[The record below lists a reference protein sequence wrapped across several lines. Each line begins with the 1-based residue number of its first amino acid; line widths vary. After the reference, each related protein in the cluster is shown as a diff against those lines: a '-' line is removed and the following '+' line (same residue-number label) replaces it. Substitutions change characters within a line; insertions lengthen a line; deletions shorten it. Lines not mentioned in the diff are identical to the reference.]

1 MKNIWQDRNGIRY
14 LIVIGILMQIGMAV
28 AEDDSTTAY
37 TIDSVVISAPRTQK
51 EISVESEKSTI
62 HLEDYNISGVPQN
75 VGDVVKDL
83 AIIDYRGASD
93 LIPDDDTLYMRGFSS
108 KRFVTAL
115 DGSTLRKTGGRR
127 SSHIVDY
134 GLLPPFLIESIEV
147 IPGPHSALY
156 PGKSIGGVIN
166 FITRAPIR
174 YDSSKPDLKIATS
187 YSTYA
192 TQNHSTSVQGSIQ
205 NLTYDLGYQKYATDG
220 YLRHGEVDI
229 DSFFTRIGYLLPNN
243 GYITLTTSYS
253 DADRNRP
260 TVNDPMDSE
269 SQWNPDFPLLKK
281 AGRIYYQWQNPTWDK
296 VSPAIRFNL
305 KMPTS
310 MGTWTANAFYSE
322 ENRNNS
328 LMEWADPKNYTQGT
342 RDGSWDTL
350 WFQQGGQIAN
360 EFTLAENHETT
371 VGINLE
377 QCYDG
382 YDKDSPRYS
391 DNNSYVHTKR
401 KKIEI
406 ISGFAQHHW
415 TISSRLHWK
424 IGLRYENTSIWVD
437 NQNNT
442 TGAYYIT
449 GKEDFIERGWSG
461 WSPKSFLTYELDDLA
476 SALRDTSLSLGISR
490 IWRAPDYHGDYN
502 PQGRPTGAWLEPEH
516 GVGCDLVFNRRL
528 FGDVHMKFNYAYY
541 QIKDYIATNRD
552 YANYWPKKGNAV
564 QPGME
569 YLDYKINLDEVIRHG
584 IEFQFNGHLTKNLSF
599 LLGYAWQS
607 FDNQGDEPAGET
619 ELDERAEN
627 QVIGKLTY
635 QLNEGTTV
643 TLDYEF
649 QDEQVAKIS
658 EEIANDVYSFD
669 EIPLS
674 KYHLFDLSIQHQM
687 FEEWRGIKNGY
698 FKLFINNLLNEDYE
712 NMSGYPATGVTVGT
726 GLSFQL

>member
-156 PGKSIGGVIN
+156 PGKSIGGIIN

-174 YDSSKPDLKIATS
+174 YDSSKPDFTLATS

-192 TQNHSTSVQGSIQ
+192 TQNHSTSLQGSIH

-220 YLRHGEVDI
+220 YLRHGAVDI

-260 TVNDPMDSE
+260 TVNDPIDLE
-269 SQWNPDFPLLKK
+269 NKWDPDFPLLEK

-305 KMPTS
+305 KMPTA
-310 MGTWTANAFYSE
+310 MGTWTANAYYSE

-342 RDGSWDTL
+342 RDGSWNTL

-360 EFTLAENHETT
+360 EFTLSENHETT

-391 DNNSYVHTKR
+391 DNNVYVHRKK

-406 ISGFAQHHW
+406 ISGFAQHQW
-415 TISSRLHWK
+415 TISSRLHWT
-424 IGLRYENTSIWVD
+424 IGLRYENTRIWVD

-449 GKEDFIERGWSG
+449 GKEDFIKRSWYG
-461 WSPKSFLTYELDDLA
+461 WSPKSFLTYELDDL
-476 SALRDTSLSLGISR
+476 SSELRDTSLSLGISR
-490 IWRAPDYHGDYN
+490 IWHPPDYHGDYN

-528 FGDVHMKFNYAYY
+528 FGDIHMKFNYAYY
-541 QIKDYIATNRD
+541 QIKDYIASNRD
-552 YANYWPKKGNAV
+552 YANYWPKKGNTV

-569 YLDYKINLDEVIRHG
+569 YLDYNINLDEVIRHG
-584 IEFQFNGHLTKNLSF
+584 IECQFNGHFTKDLRF
-599 LLGYAWQS
+599 LVGYAWQH

-627 QVIGKLTY
+627 QVLGKLTY
-635 QLNEGTTV
+635 QLNEVTTV
-643 TLDYEF
+643 TLDYEY
-649 QDEQVAKIS
+649 QDEQVIKIS

-669 EIPLS
+669 EMHLS
-674 KYHLFDLSIQHQM
+674 KYHVFDLSLQHQM
-687 FEEWRGIKNGY
+687 FNEWRGIKNGY

-712 NMSGYPATGVTVGT
+712 NMSGYPATGITVGT
-726 GLSFQL
+726 GISFQL